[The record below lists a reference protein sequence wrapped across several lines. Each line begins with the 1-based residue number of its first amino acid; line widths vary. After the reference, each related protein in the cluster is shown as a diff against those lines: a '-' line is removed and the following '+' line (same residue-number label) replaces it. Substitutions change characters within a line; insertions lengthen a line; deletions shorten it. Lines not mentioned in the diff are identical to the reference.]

1 MPELKKILFVCVGN
15 TCRSQMAEGFAGVHG
30 RGAVEVR
37 SAGTSAAG
45 FVNGTT
51 IEVMRERGL
60 DISGQSSDQLT
71 DEMLEWADV
80 VVTLGCCS
88 ADEIC
93 PISFKGE
100 KIDWPV
106 EDPLGRPIEE
116 TRRIRDE
123 IEQRVKGLIKDEQG

>member
-1 MPELKKILFVCVGN
+1 
-15 TCRSQMAEGFAGVHG
+15 MAEGFARLHG
-30 RGAVEVR
+30 AEKVEVR

-45 FVNGTT
+45 FVNRTT
-51 IEVMRERGL
+51 IEVMRERGV

-71 DEMLEWADV
+71 DEALGWADV

-93 PISFKGE
+93 PISYRGE
-100 KIDWPV
+100 KYDWPI
-106 EDPLGRPIEE
+106 EDPLGIPLED

-123 IEQRVKGLIKDEQG
+123 IEQRVKRLIDDEQG